1 MLQVRYAN
9 GKCLPEYYFPQ
20 ENFKTVMSGYAI
32 FTFHQL
38 YAIPMILFICKFYPY
53 LACAL
58 KKHALYLLDLYGNVL
73 LVLYRR
79 QNENLSDPLTLGPIP
94 KVVSNANTVLT
105 KNAIIVTA
113 VFLISF
119 TYDLW

>member
-1 MLQVRYAN
+1 MHLIRRA
-9 GKCLPEYYFPQ
+9 
-20 ENFKTVMSGYAI
+20 
-32 FTFHQL
+32 
-38 YAIPMILFICKFYPY
+38 LFLI
-53 LACAL
+53 
-58 KKHALYLLDLYGNVL
+58 DLYGNVL